1 VLYFLK
7 DLGILLT
14 ESRAAALRTKLL
26 LGAIRRNGIV
36 LVLRNVFDEPLKT
49 GQFIVFW
56 FKEKI

>member
-14 ESRAAALRTKLL
+14 GSRAAALCTKLL